1 MIVNLFFIF
10 LFIGFLKKFKLNL
23 IYVLTFISV
32 YLVIYTLVGQPETFY
47 LDSLFYYDGIRFIL
61 VSLRVW
67 VRILIIFSRYKIFRF
82 KEHTFYFYSFVFL
95 LLFILLLTFFS
106 GNLIFFY
113 FFFEV
118 SLIPTLLI
126 IMGWGYQPERVQAGI
141 YFLFYTLTA
150 SLPLLLLI
158 MYLYII
164 GGSVSLFYREL
175 LFYSFSGFNFFVIT
189 AFMGSIAFLV
199 KLPMYFTH
207 LWLPKAHVEAP
218 VAGSII
224 LAGVLLKLGGYGLIR
239 VLSITGVS
247 VIKFSPYFI
256 GLRLARIMFTGIL
269 CCRLNDF
276 KALVAYSSV
285 AHIAMVI
292 GGLITLYSW
301 GFMGALVM
309 IVAHGVSSSGLF
321 CMVNLYYERTGSRSF
336 FINKGLILSFPIF
349 SLLIFFLCASNIAA
363 PPTINLLSEIFLIA
377 RIMSY
382 DYIILL
388 FFPLGSFL
396 GAVFTLFIFSF
407 SQHGPSY
414 NSLYGF
420 VHSNVREIHTIRLH
434 IVPVNFLVLGSNFI
448 FTLY

>member
-61 VSLRVW
+61 VSLRAW

-126 IMGWGYQPERVQAGI
+126 IMGWGYQPERVQAGM

-164 GGSVSLFYREL
+164 GGGVSLFYKEL

-207 LWLPKAHVEAP
+207 L
-218 VAGSII
+218 
-224 LAGVLLKLGGYGLIR
+224 
-239 VLSITGVS
+239 
-247 VIKFSPYFI
+247 
-256 GLRLARIMFTGIL
+256 
-269 CCRLNDF
+269 
-276 KALVAYSSV
+276 
-285 AHIAMVI
+285 
-292 GGLITLYSW
+292 
-301 GFMGALVM
+301 
-309 IVAHGVSSSGLF
+309 
-321 CMVNLYYERTGSRSF
+321 
-336 FINKGLILSFPIF
+336 
-349 SLLIFFLCASNIAA
+349 
-363 PPTINLLSEIFLIA
+363 
-377 RIMSY
+377 
-382 DYIILL
+382 
-388 FFPLGSFL
+388 
-396 GAVFTLFIFSF
+396 
-407 SQHGPSY
+407 
-414 NSLYGF
+414 
-420 VHSNVREIHTIRLH
+420 
-434 IVPVNFLVLGSNFI
+434 
-448 FTLY
+448 